1 MYSRRFYGGDRTQ
14 RSRPAPTPH
23 TALEKT
29 EPIKTRAEPTVAET
43 RAIMALD
50 IPVTEDREG
59 EIIVYPDPKDF
70 LPEALSQ
77 VSVYPDKA
85 PPTPE
90 APNLEND
97 GRADTGR
104 DEAIEIKEESTDA
117 FIDVSEGTKSADKTG
132 DVVATV
138 RNMTFED
145 MVLTGLLMLGSSG
158 EYDDDIMLILGLI
171 LMIGA

>member
-1 MYSRRFYGGDRTQ
+1 MYSRRFYGTDRTQ
-14 RSRPAPTPH
+14 RSRPAPTPQA
-23 TALEKT
+23 TLEKA
-29 EPIKTRAEPTVAET
+29 EPIKRMAEPTVAET

-50 IPVTEDREG
+50 IPFTEERDPDPM
-59 EIIVYPDPKDF
+59 VYPDPKDF

-77 VSVYPDKA
+77 VSVYPEKA
-85 PPTPE
+85 PQEPIIPE
-90 APNLEND
+90 TEND
-97 GRADTGR
+97 SRADTER
-104 DEAIEIKEESTDA
+104 DDDIEIKEESTDA
-117 FIDVSEGTKSADKTG
+117 FSDVSERSTSDDKTA
-132 DVVATV
+132 DVAASV